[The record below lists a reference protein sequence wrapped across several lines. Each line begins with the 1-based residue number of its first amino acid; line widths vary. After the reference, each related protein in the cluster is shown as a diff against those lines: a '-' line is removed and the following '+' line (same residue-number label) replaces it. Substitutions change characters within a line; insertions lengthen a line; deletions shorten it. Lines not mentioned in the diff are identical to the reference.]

1 MQNGYAAA
9 TRILLLG
16 LVVAI
21 GARSQAAPILVE
33 VRSDNVLVQSW
44 NSAALGCAAGPPGV
58 EFCNGIVNQSAGAFQ
73 INNLNLTL
81 QSQAIANAVISVD
94 NLDTAS
100 SHRLTVDIILTIPS
114 TGLNLTGISGALGGS
129 ITDGITDPVDNGD
142 DNAVMSNNGP
152 GTAFYTALLDN
163 AFYQA
168 LGADPLALGPTAT
181 SASLTPSTFG
191 LPNPPGP
198 AGPAIASTITLRS
211 DFTLT
216 PRDQAGLNGNL
227 RVTVVPE
234 PSTATLLMLGLATLT
249 RVGRR
254 R

>member
-9 TRILLLG
+9 MRILLLG

-21 GARSQAAPILVE
+21 GARSQAAPIVVE
-33 VRSDNVLVQSW
+33 VRSDNVLVQTW

-73 INNLNLTL
+73 INNLNLTV
-81 QSQAIANAVISVD
+81 QSLAIANAVISVD
-94 NLDTAS
+94 NLDTS
-100 SHRLTVDIILTIPS
+100 SHRLTVDIILTVPS
-114 TGLNLTGISGALGGS
+114 TGLNLTGVSGALGGS
-129 ITDGITDPVDNGD
+129 ITDGITDPVDVGD

-163 AFYQA
+163 NFYQA
-168 LGADPLALGPTAT
+168 LGADPLQLGPTAT
-181 SASLTPSTFG
+181 SASLTPSNFG
-191 LPNPPGP
+191 LPNPPGQ
-198 AGPAIASTITLRS
+198 AGPAIASTITLRY

-234 PSTATLLMLGLATLT
+234 PSTAMLLVLGLAALAQA
-249 RVGRR
+249 GRR